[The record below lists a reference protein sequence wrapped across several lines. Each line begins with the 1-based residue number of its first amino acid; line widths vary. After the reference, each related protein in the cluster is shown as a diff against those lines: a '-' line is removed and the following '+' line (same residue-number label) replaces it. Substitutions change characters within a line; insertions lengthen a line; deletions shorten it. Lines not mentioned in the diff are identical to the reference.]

1 MSTLQIGLAI
11 VGALVL
17 IAMAAQAAW
26 ISRKN
31 QPRQATPHERGDVS
45 SDGSEMPVRIEP
57 TPDAAGFDG
66 ANFSLPKLE
75 KRAGMDALIDVIA
88 PIALDAP
95 VAGEAALVAL
105 PATRRVGSKPF
116 SIEGLNAVS
125 QAWEMPLVGELYV
138 AFQSGVQL
146 ANRLGALN
154 EIEYSEFVMKTQTFC
169 DAIGGAPDIPEMLEA
184 VARARELDQ
193 FASEHDAQLGL
204 VVHTRGAAWSPA
216 YVQQNAA
223 HLGFVP
229 AAMAG
234 RMVLP
239 ASAAGLPPLLTLNFD
254 AQAALADDPAQSA
267 VRELV
272 LALDVPQVERSECPF
287 TRLREA
293 AQALADSMDGVVADD
308 RGVPLVAAALDLI
321 GTELESLYDVLEQR
335 DLSAGSALAR
345 RLFS

>member
-1 MSTLQIGLAI
+1 MSALQIGLAI
-11 VGALVL
+11 VGVLVL
-17 IAMAAQAAW
+17 VALAAQAAW

-31 QPRQATPHERGDVS
+31 QPRQATAHERDDPS
-45 SDGSEMPVRIEP
+45 SVGSDAPVRLEP
-57 TPDAAGFDG
+57 EAELAAFGG
-66 ANFSLPKLE
+66 VNFSLPKLE
-75 KRAGMDALIDVIA
+75 KRAGLDALIDVIA
-88 PIALDAP
+88 PLALDVP
-95 VAGEAALVAL
+95 LAGEVVLAAL

-116 SIEGLNAVS
+116 AIEGLNAIS
-125 QAWEMPLVGELYV
+125 QAWETPLTGERYI
-138 AFQSGVQL
+138 AFQAGVQL

-154 EIEYSEFVMKTQTFC
+154 EIEYSEFVIKTQAFC
-169 DAIGGAPDIPEMLEA
+169 DSINAAPDFPEMLEA
-184 VARARELDQ
+184 VARAHELDQ
-193 FASEHDAQLGL
+193 FASEHDAQLGF
-204 VVHTRGAAWSPA
+204 VVRACGAAWSPS

-223 HLGFVP
+223 RLGFGS

-239 ASAAGLPPLLTLNFD
+239 ASSAGLAPLLTLNFD

-287 TRLREA
+287 KRLRGV
-293 AQALADSMDGVVADD
+293 AQALADSMDGVVTDD
-308 RGVPLVAAALDLI
+308 RGLPLVATALDVI
-321 GTELESLYDVLEQR
+321 ETELEGLYDTLDQR